1 MPLRLRVFDG
11 NGPAGVS
18 ERPLAPG
25 SAVEAA
31 APARTAPPRRAMV
44 RPLRAVLALRVTR
57 LEAPAAALALPAV
70 APGTLSAD
78 VLVTCGV
85 DLAVLLPDSNQR
97 APILTA
103 ARTRTVRLAPAALAA
118 GRRASADLGDVFLA
132 TLAIDDPGARLT
144 GGAVRPCLLRVTARA
159 EGTGGVLVELGE
171 CVVDLDRDA
180 IAEGV
185 AARLAGT
192 GQAPRKH
199 RVSAAV
205 GRGGAVVECEVWVE
219 DVVEGGRGGG
229 RAAAVGARALAIEG
243 EEDIQG
249 LLWGVLPALGDA
261 GAAVGD
267 GTGAGAKGGARG
279 KGVKGESGAAPAQD
293 CRAVQVGSQVLLL
306 ERAVRDGR
314 AVDVVSSRCRVT
326 NTAPFDVEVMVLL
339 EGNHEGQPGPFQAA
353 YGSRDSLSDYGRW
366 PSSEGGA
373 QGPGHSRAG
382 SEVEAHTGQREGRG
396 RARRA
401 SGPGV
406 FVVPPPESGEPRD
419 ELEVF
424 ENQRFKPLRRVLDD
438 GSDAWW
444 RVFYGDRAD
453 LSKAAVTNTLTLR
466 GNIVS

>member
-199 RVSAAV
+199 RVS
-205 GRGGAVVECEVWVE
+205 
-219 DVVEGGRGGG
+219 
-229 RAAAVGARALAIEG
+229 AAVGARALAIEG